1 MAAGKIKVTE
11 AAALLHVSDQFVRI
25 GMQRGILPI
34 GTALKMS
41 TKWTYQIRD
50 IGGGKMEKKIF
61 YTLQQQ
67 KGVKGVRKECGYE
80 LEIATRKF
88 YGYVSADQTVYIID
102 PRNGIAI
109 MSCDTALIC
118 DDEIL
123 REEKEI
129 ECIKYVAK
137 RAIERGILE
146 RLKEK
151 EKKKSYKLTIKAFKA
166 FVKAEILLEKQNAE
180 VLKELKELAKEEN
193 T

>member
-1 MAAGKIKVTE
+1 
-11 AAALLHVSDQFVRI
+11 
-25 GMQRGILPI
+25 
-34 GTALKMS
+34 
-41 TKWTYQIRD
+41 
-50 IGGGKMEKKIF
+50 MEKKIF

-80 LEIATRKF
+80 LEIA
-88 YGYVSADQTVYIID
+88 
-102 PRNGIAI
+102 
-109 MSCDTALIC
+109 SCDTALIC

-137 RAIERGILE
+137 RAIEKGIIE

-166 FVKAEILLEKQNAE
+166 FVKAETLLEKQNVE
-180 VLKELKELAKEEN
+180 VLKELAKEEN
-193 T
+193 A

>member
-1 MAAGKIKVTE
+1 
-11 AAALLHVSDQFVRI
+11 
-25 GMQRGILPI
+25 
-34 GTALKMS
+34 
-41 TKWTYQIRD
+41 
-50 IGGGKMEKKIF
+50 MEKKIF
-61 YTLQQQ
+61 YTLQQR

-102 PRNGIAI
+102 PRNRIAI

-137 RAIERGILE
+137 RAIEKGIIE

-151 EKKKSYKLTIKAFKA
+151 EKKKSYKLTIRAFKA
-166 FVKAEILLEKQNAE
+166 FVKAETLLEKQNAE
-180 VLKELKELAKEEN
+180 VLKELAKGEN
-193 T
+193 A

>member
-1 MAAGKIKVTE
+1 
-11 AAALLHVSDQFVRI
+11 
-25 GMQRGILPI
+25 
-34 GTALKMS
+34 
-41 TKWTYQIRD
+41 
-50 IGGGKMEKKIF
+50 MEKKIF

-88 YGYVSADQTVYIID
+88 YSYVSADQTVYIID

-129 ECIKYVAK
+129 ECIKYVAT
-137 RAIERGILE
+137 RAIEKGIIE
-146 RLKEK
+146 RLKEKEK

-166 FVKAEILLEKQNAE
+166 FVKAETLLEKQNVE
-180 VLKELKELAKEEN
+180 VLKELAKEEN
-193 T
+193 A

>member
-1 MAAGKIKVTE
+1 
-11 AAALLHVSDQFVRI
+11 
-25 GMQRGILPI
+25 
-34 GTALKMS
+34 
-41 TKWTYQIRD
+41 
-50 IGGGKMEKKIF
+50 MEKKIF
-61 YTLQQQ
+61 YTLQKQ

-80 LEIATRKF
+80 LEIETRKF

-129 ECIKYVAK
+129 ECIKYAAK
-137 RAIERGILE
+137 RVIEKDIFE

-166 FVKAEILLEKQNAE
+166 FVKAETLLEKQNAE
-180 VLKELKELAKEEN
+180 VLKELAKGEN
-193 T
+193 A

>member
-1 MAAGKIKVTE
+1 
-11 AAALLHVSDQFVRI
+11 
-25 GMQRGILPI
+25 
-34 GTALKMS
+34 
-41 TKWTYQIRD
+41 
-50 IGGGKMEKKIF
+50 MEKKIF
-61 YTLQQQ
+61 YTMQKQ

-129 ECIKYVAK
+129 ECIKYAAK
-137 RAIERGILE
+137 RV
-146 RLKEK
+146 KEK
-151 EKKKSYKLTIKAFKA
+151 EKKKSYKLKIKAFKA
-166 FVKAEILLEKQNAE
+166 FVKSETLLEKQNVE
-180 VLKELKELAKEEN
+180 VLKELAKEEN

>member
-1 MAAGKIKVTE
+1 
-11 AAALLHVSDQFVRI
+11 
-25 GMQRGILPI
+25 
-34 GTALKMS
+34 
-41 TKWTYQIRD
+41 
-50 IGGGKMEKKIF
+50 MEKKIF
-61 YTLQQQ
+61 YTLQKQ
-67 KGVKGVRKECGYE
+67 KSVKGVRKECGYE
-80 LEIATRKF
+80 LEIATKKF

-137 RAIERGILE
+137 RAIEKGIIE

-151 EKKKSYKLTIKAFKA
+151 RKEKIVQADNKSIQS
-166 FVKAEILLEKQNAE
+166 VCEG
-180 VLKELKELAKEEN
+180 
-193 T
+193 

>member
-1 MAAGKIKVTE
+1 MWQQNWSR
-11 AAALLHVSDQFVRI
+11 SDP
-25 GMQRGILPI
+25 GYRG
-34 GTALKMS
+34 GQ
-41 TKWTYQIRD
+41 KWKRKYFTHY
-50 IGGGKMEKKIF
+50 KNKKS
-61 YTLQQQ
+61 
-67 KGVKGVRKECGYE
+67 VKGVRKECGYE

-137 RAIERGILE
+137 RAIEKGIIE

-166 FVKAEILLEKQNAE
+166 FVKAETLLEKQNVE
-180 VLKELKELAKEEN
+180 VLKELAKEEN

>member
-1 MAAGKIKVTE
+1 MWQQNWSR
-11 AAALLHVSDQFVRI
+11 SDPGYR
-25 GMQRGILPI
+25 
-34 GTALKMS
+34 
-41 TKWTYQIRD
+41 
-50 IGGGKMEKKIF
+50 GGKNGKENILHTTKTKS
-61 YTLQQQ
+61 
-67 KGVKGVRKECGYE
+67 VKGVRKECGYE

-137 RAIERGILE
+137 RAIEKGIIE

-166 FVKAEILLEKQNAE
+166 FVKAETLLEKQNVE
-180 VLKELKELAKEEN
+180 VLKELAKEEN